1 MSAALAAFCARSN
14 ALLCSSRY
22 VCRFDPSLSVWAVK
36 GARPRK
42 YQRSCASIRTRLH
55 CTVSMYV
62 CMYML
67 RVLRWWILVF
77 VNPPCNDAWFM
88 HNSVTGRPVSEW
100 DDPIWIPFT
109 HYTCSLQKRS
119 KVVVSSSVAM
129 IQTMAISS
137 VNVGKDWMV
146 TVQENWDNLL
156 IG

>member
-1 MSAALAAFCARSN
+1 MSVALAAFCARSS

-67 RVLRWWILVF
+67 RVLRRWILVF

-100 DDPIWIPFT
+100 DNPIENRSPITRVVYRRGQRSWCSRRLLWYKWWLSAQSMWERTGWRLFRKTETT
-109 HYTCSLQKRS
+109 H
-119 KVVVSSSVAM
+119 
-129 IQTMAISS
+129 
-137 VNVGKDWMV
+137 W
-146 TVQENWDNLL
+146 
-156 IG
+156 